1 MPKRDA
7 SVSEFE
13 RANSSDQ
20 PGDFMHTQKSSMQ
33 FTVNNV
39 DINMRDS
46 QDPVFS
52 IAEEPEGT
60 TLDPIDEKKPDQM
73 TFETK

>member
-1 MPKRDA
+1 
-7 SVSEFE
+7 
-13 RANSSDQ
+13 
-20 PGDFMHTQKSSMQ
+20 MQ

-73 TFETK
+73 TFEAK

>member
-1 MPKRDA
+1 
-7 SVSEFE
+7 
-13 RANSSDQ
+13 
-20 PGDFMHTQKSSMQ
+20 MQ

-52 IAEEPEGT
+52 IAEEPENT
-60 TLDPIDEKKPDQM
+60 TLDPVDEPKADHV
-73 TFETK
+73 TFEAK